1 MSRLRPTARRTVH
14 LLLALLALLCG
25 TGLHEALLELGGAQP
40 GAPHQTAPI
49 EAHDSSCPHRGDAP
63 LHDHQSCVICKS
75 GGLQHAVL
83 PQSSAQAAPPD
94 AVRFLPLAV
103 DAYALAAPIP
113 GSIGARAPPV
123 TVG

>member
-1 MSRLRPTARRTVH
+1 MSRPTSTLQRSLR
-14 LLLALLALLCG
+14 LLVAVLALLCG
-25 TGLHEALLELGGAQP
+25 TGVHEALLELGSSHIAQHP
-40 GAPHQTAPI
+40 TAPL

-63 LHDHQSCVICKS
+63 LHDHHSCVVCKS

-83 PQSSAQAAPPD
+83 PQCGAHAAPPC
-94 AVRFLPLAV
+94 AVHILPLAV
-103 DAYALAAPIP
+103 DALALPAPIP